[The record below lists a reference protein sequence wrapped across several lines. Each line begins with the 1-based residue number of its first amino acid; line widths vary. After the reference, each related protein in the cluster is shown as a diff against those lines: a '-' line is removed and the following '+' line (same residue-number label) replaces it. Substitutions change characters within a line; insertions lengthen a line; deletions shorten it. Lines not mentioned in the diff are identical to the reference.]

1 MKYHCST
8 WFDYCSV
15 FYYKYYIKIK
25 ITFILF
31 LYVYFFYPRL
41 TYINGKSYLPVF
53 RLSSV
58 ESRLPPPVHVVEVNR
73 AVKLLFSVSSPDL
86 SKKWGNCEELYN
98 PKWHLSKIYRKRLKN
113 SSRSWKKRGVKEGQF
128 EQKFP
133 RWVLKWLIL
142 IPTGIWNGFLYVFIF
157 AYLFPVSIHSDRVY
171 WTFDLNLCFRTI
183 WAIHLNCIL
192 SIWQYDFA
200 VRSFII

>member
-15 FYYKYYIKIK
+15 FYYEYYIKIK

-73 AVKLLFSVSSPDL
+73 AVKLLFSVSFPYS
-86 SKKWGNCEELYN
+86 SKKWSNCEELYN

-171 WTFDLNLCFRTI
+171 
-183 WAIHLNCIL
+183 
-192 SIWQYDFA
+192 
-200 VRSFII
+200 

>member
-86 SKKWGNCEELYN
+86 SKKWSNCEELYN

-142 IPTGIWNGFLYVFIF
+142 IPTGRPIWNDFL
-157 AYLFPVSIHSDRVY
+157 
-171 WTFDLNLCFRTI
+171 
-183 WAIHLNCIL
+183 
-192 SIWQYDFA
+192 
-200 VRSFII
+200 